1 MNSPFMISKAPL
13 DIILLAANITLG
25 ESSFMNSPY
34 MIYKP
39 PFPSVVLSAHITIL
53 PHEQLHTLSKALSI
67 SIILLADITVS
78 KLLNILSV
86 KKENLKYDDSNLL
99 FIKAM
104 GRYTINPVFLNKI
117 LSMAKTGIGW
127 NHHI

>member
-1 MNSPFMISKAPL
+1 MISKAHP
-13 DIILLAANITLG
+13 DIILLVANITVG

-86 KKENLKYDDSNLL
+86 KKENLKYYFKRNL
-99 FIKAM
+99 M
-104 GRYTINPVFLNKI
+104 KI
-117 LSMAKTGIGW
+117 
-127 NHHI
+127 

>member
-1 MNSPFMISKAPL
+1 MNSPHITSKVFFTFVLLSAHITVGKYSFMNSPFMISKAPL
-13 DIILLAANITLG
+13 DIILLAANITVG

-67 SIILLADITVS
+67 SVILLADITVS

-86 KKENLKYDDSNLL
+86 RKK
-99 FIKAM
+99 I
-104 GRYTINPVFLNKI
+104 
-117 LSMAKTGIGW
+117 
-127 NHHI
+127 